1 MAEFEWDDN
10 KNKSNKI
17 KHGVSFEKAKET
29 FQDPNGVTYSSNTKP
44 ELRFVRVGKTF
55 GRVLLSVV
63 YTFRSTV
70 VRIISA
76 RTPRKSEIKDYLE
89 NSLTQQSKRNEEN

>member
-29 FQDPNGVTYSSNTKP
+29 FQDPNGVTYSGNTKS

-63 YTFRSTV
+63 YTFRSTM
-70 VRIISA
+70 
-76 RTPRKSEIKDYLE
+76 KSEIKDYLE
-89 NSLTQQSKRNEEN
+89 NSLTQQSKRNE